1 MKKPAS
7 EAAGVVR
14 NTQMR
19 LCPSDGMVDL
29 EVSKTSASA
38 CQFESGLGHHYT
50 LIRGNNMELKKM
62 LVENRITQLRRKDP
76 VRNAAIIRKNERIL
90 RKLNQK

>member
-1 MKKPAS
+1 
-7 EAAGVVR
+7 
-14 NTQMR
+14 
-19 LCPSDGMVDL
+19 
-29 EVSKTSASA
+29 
-38 CQFESGLGHHYT
+38 
-50 LIRGNNMELKKM
+50 MELKKI